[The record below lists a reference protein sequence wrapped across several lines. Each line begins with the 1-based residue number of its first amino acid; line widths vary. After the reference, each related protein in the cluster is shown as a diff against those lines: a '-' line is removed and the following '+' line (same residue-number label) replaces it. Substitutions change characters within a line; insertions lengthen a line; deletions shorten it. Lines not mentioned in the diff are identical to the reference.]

1 MSAQIP
7 THDQLV
13 DFAYVMH
20 KAAWQHDDEPGER
33 VIEFFS
39 KPHKWDAEY
48 QRWQEL
54 GGSLDKDCIDRF
66 EFYIDRKTYS
76 GECAKCDGRPSD
88 SQHDMKH
95 QGIDSHEFVEAE

>member
-1 MSAQIP
+1 MQGYDDIVAFGNVLAKTVFFGS
-7 THDQLV
+7 
-13 DFAYVMH
+13 
-20 KAAWQHDDEPGER
+20 DEPMDSLLDY
-33 VIEFFS
+33 FS
-39 KPHKWDAEY
+39 KPHKWDVEY

-95 QGIDSHEFVEAE
+95 QGIDSHEFEEAE